1 MWLLA
6 KYEMQFQVRESEN
19 YKKIIYCIY
28 NVWAVLI
35 GVSVPR
41 KPISLSV
48 RIFFICW
55 VWYSVAMTTVYQA
68 YFIGLLVNPG
78 FEKSI
83 TTLNDLIQSE
93 INYGYPVE
101 MDTYLSSDPPYNII
115 TTNRKICKSVYKC
128 LQRVVES
135 KDFATILD
143 NLHAEYFRSSLLFHN
158 IHVQFCTL
166 QEDVIMF
173 RASLYVAKGNPLLHR
188 FNEIITRMFEAGLFE
203 KWLKDLMSS
212 SSLDDHPIDD
222 DDTKFSDFTTNELN
236 TDYSPFSLIHLQVVF
251 HMLLIGDI
259 TSTFVFF
266 LEVLYSRA
274 CITAAT
280 SNTLYGAQHDH

>member
-1 MWLLA
+1 
-6 KYEMQFQVRESEN
+6 
-19 YKKIIYCIY
+19 
-28 NVWAVLI
+28 
-35 GVSVPR
+35 
-41 KPISLSV
+41 
-48 RIFFICW
+48 
-55 VWYSVAMTTVYQA
+55 MTTVYQA

-143 NLHAEYFRSSLLFHN
+143 NLHAEYFRSSLLVHN